1 MFSKFKEWLVE
12 REGDHVEQAILGV
25 VAGFDPSLTQDE
37 KNHLLARSTTEF
49 GEEIQTR
56 LSNLGII
63 RNQEP
68 GKFHDVQTAIKRGV
82 KISELINMIRGPMAA
97 PKAVIQ

>member
-25 VAGFDPSLTQDE
+25 VAGSDPALTQDE

-56 LSNLGII
+56 LSSLGVV

-68 GKFHDVQTAIKRGV
+68 GRYYDIKTAIKRGV
-82 KISELINMIRGPMAA
+82 KISELINMIRGPIVA